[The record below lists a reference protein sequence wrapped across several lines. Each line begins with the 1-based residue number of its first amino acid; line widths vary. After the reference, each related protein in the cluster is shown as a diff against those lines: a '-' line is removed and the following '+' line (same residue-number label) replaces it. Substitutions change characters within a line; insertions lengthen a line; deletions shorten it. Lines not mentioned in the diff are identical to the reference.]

1 MNWVSSLRLRIQR
14 ADERSRKVMLIASIL
29 GLTIPGAALLGMSL
43 SQDVTHLEGSSLS
56 GSLAAGQTT
65 IQLGWPVHA
74 YAELTWTNPVCGVR
88 FYFLTSAQF
97 QAWEN
102 GGSLG
107 NPSLTCDQRS
117 AAFQG
122 SASYAITVN
131 DQASSVNYTIQ
142 FDLFLV
148 RHPLAW
154 LSLPALFM
162 LFAATIAGVVWILG
176 AVVATEMN
184 RLVSDQESKRK

>member
-1 MNWVSSLRLRIQR
+1 
-14 ADERSRKVMLIASIL
+14 
-29 GLTIPGAALLGMSL
+29 
-43 SQDVTHLEGSSLS
+43 
-56 GSLAAGQTT
+56 
-65 IQLGWPVHA
+65 
-74 YAELTWTNPVCGVR
+74 
-88 FYFLTSAQF
+88 
-97 QAWEN
+97 
-102 GGSLG
+102 
-107 NPSLTCDQRS
+107 
-117 AAFQG
+117 
-122 SASYAITVN
+122 VN
-131 DQASSVNYTIQ
+131 DQTSSVNYTIQ